1 MLIFCI
7 MMLLQEGQPKPV
19 MLVEAGNRGNAS
31 VVQREKSDTD
41 TIVLL
46 GGGGVVWSGGLFCS
60 FRRTQKLFLIM

>member
-1 MLIFCI
+1 

-46 GGGGVVWSGGLFCS
+46 GGDPVGVG
-60 FRRTQKLFLIM
+60 